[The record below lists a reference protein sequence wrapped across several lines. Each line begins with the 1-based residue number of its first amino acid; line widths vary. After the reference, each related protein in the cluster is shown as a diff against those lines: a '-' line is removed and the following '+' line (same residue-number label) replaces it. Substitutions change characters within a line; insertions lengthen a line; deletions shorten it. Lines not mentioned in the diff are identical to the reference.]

1 MTRQINMRL
10 RRVFMFVVA
19 FALYLAMV
27 IAFSLVQ
34 GCYIGRA
41 NFQGEDMRM
50 YPFFGSTA
58 TNTSVAAGAE

>member
-10 RRVFMFVVA
+10 RHVFLFVLA
-19 FALYLAMV
+19 FALYLALV
-27 IAFSLVQ
+27 IAFSLLQ

-50 YPFFGSTA
+50 YPFFGT
-58 TNTSVAAGAE
+58 TCETTGV

>member
-10 RRVFMFVVA
+10 RHVFLFVVA

-27 IAFSLVQ
+27 SLLQ

-41 NFQGEDMRM
+41 NFEGEDMRI
-50 YPFFGSTA
+50 YPFFGTTA
-58 TNTSVAAGAE
+58 TNTSAAAGAE

>member
-1 MTRQINMRL
+1 
-10 RRVFMFVVA
+10 MFVFVLA

-27 IAFSLVQ
+27 SLLQ

-50 YPFFGSTA
+50 YPFFGTSA
-58 TNTSVAAGAE
+58 TNTSAAASAE

>member
-10 RRVFMFVVA
+10 RHVFVFVLA
-19 FALYLAMV
+19 FAFYLALV

-50 YPFFGSTA
+50 YPFFGTSA
-58 TNTSVAAGAE
+58 TNTSAAASAK

>member
-10 RRVFMFVVA
+10 RHVFLFVLA

-27 IAFSLVQ
+27 SLLQ

-50 YPFFGSTA
+50 YPFFGT
-58 TNTSVAAGAE
+58 TCETTGA

>member
-10 RRVFMFVVA
+10 RHVFMFVLA

-27 IAFSLVQ
+27 ISFSLVQ

-50 YPFFGSTA
+50 YPFFGT
-58 TNTSVAAGAE
+58 TCETTGA

>member
-10 RRVFMFVVA
+10 RHVFLFVLA
-19 FALYLAMV
+19 FAFYIAMV
-27 IAFSLVQ
+27 IAFSLLQ

-50 YPFFGSTA
+50 YPFFGT
-58 TNTSVAAGAE
+58 TCETTGV

>member
-1 MTRQINMRL
+1 MTRQINMQL
-10 RRVFMFVVA
+10 RHVFLFVLA

-27 IAFSLVQ
+27 SLLQ

-50 YPFFGSTA
+50 YPFFGTTA
-58 TNTSVAAGAE
+58 TNTSAAAIAE

>member
-1 MTRQINMRL
+1 MTRQINMRF
-10 RRVFMFVVA
+10 RHVFMFVVA

-27 IAFSLVQ
+27 IAFSLLQ

-50 YPFFGSTA
+50 YPFFGTSA
-58 TNTSVAAGAE
+58 TNTHAAIAE

>member
-10 RRVFMFVVA
+10 RHVFLFVLA
-19 FALYLAMV
+19 FAFYLALV

-50 YPFFGSTA
+50 YPFFGTTA
-58 TNTSVAAGAE
+58 TNTSAAASAE